1 MRLKDKVAVVTGGN
15 SGIGFGIAE
24 AFNREGA
31 KGVITGRNQAN
42 LDSSIAQLGANFIGI
57 AGDVTKLDDL
67 EKTFK
72 ETAEQFGKIDV
83 LVVNAG
89 GTVDGA
95 QMGSVA
101 DIGEESYDLTMA
113 LNLKSVYFTVN
124 KALPYMNDGAS
135 IVLIGSS
142 AAHRAAPGM
151 SVYSAAKAAVISFAR
166 GFSLDLLHRKIRVNV
181 LSPGTIDTPVFDKML
196 PAEHVDPV
204 KQMWLRQIPAAR
216 IGQPSDIGNAAVF
229 LASEESS
236 FLLGTEILSDG
247 GVTNIS
253 LMQ

>member
-31 KGVITGRNQAN
+31 RGVITGRNQAN

-113 LNLKSVYFTVN
+113 LNLKSIYFTVN

-204 KQMWLRQIPAAR
+204 KQMWQRQIPAAR

-247 GVTNIS
+247 GMANIS

>member
-1 MRLKDKVAVVTGGN
+1 MRLKDKVAVITGGN

-42 LDSSIAQLGANFIGI
+42 LDSSIAHLGANFIGI

-247 GVTNIS
+247 GMTNIS

>member
-31 KGVITGRNQAN
+31 RGVITGRNQAN

-113 LNLKSVYFTVN
+113 LNLKSIYFTVN

-204 KQMWLRQIPAAR
+204 KQMWQRQIPAAR

-247 GVTNIS
+247 GMTNIS

>member
-31 KGVITGRNQAN
+31 RGVITGRNQAN

-204 KQMWLRQIPAAR
+204 KQMWQRQIPAAR

-247 GVTNIS
+247 GMTNIS

>member
-31 KGVITGRNQAN
+31 RGVITGRNQAN

-181 LSPGTIDTPVFDKML
+181 LSPGTIDTPVFDKMF

-204 KQMWLRQIPAAR
+204 KQMWQRQIPAAR

-247 GVTNIS
+247 GMTNIS

>member
-31 KGVITGRNQAN
+31 RGVITGRNQAN

-247 GVTNIS
+247 GMTNIS